1 MDNRT
6 PSAISMQALKRMPA
20 YLQYLKQL
28 RAQGIATISA
38 AKAAQYFPFSEI
50 QVRKDFS
57 SVSRIAGKPRAG
69 FSVSELIDG
78 METFLGF
85 RNTNEAVLVGTGSL
99 GHALL
104 GYAGFRDYGL
114 KIVAAFD
121 ADPAKCNTTI
131 ADVPVYPVQ
140 DLEKICRRTGV
151 PIGIIAVPHA
161 HAQEVCDQLIASGV
175 RAIWNFAQAQLS
187 VPEQVLVQNENMA
200 GSLAVLVSRLQD
212 TLRREEQNS

>member
-1 MDNRT
+1 MDTKN

-28 RAQGIATISA
+28 RAQGVTTVSA
-38 AKAAQYFPFSEI
+38 ARAAQIFPFSEI

-104 GYAGFRDYGL
+104 GYAGFREYGL
-114 KIVAAFD
+114 HIIAAFD
-121 ADPAKCNTTI
+121 ADPSKCGCEI
-131 ADVPVYPVQ
+131 SGVPVYHVQ
-140 DLEKICRRTGV
+140 ELPHVCHQTGV
-151 PIGIIAVPHA
+151 PIGIIAVPHE
-161 HAQEVCDQLIASGV
+161 HAQEVCDLLVENGV
-175 RAIWNFAQAQLS
+175 RAVWNFAPAQLT
-187 VPEQVLVQNENMA
+187 VPEQVLLQNENMA

-212 TLRREEQNS
+212 TLRHEEQQI